1 MAKEKNKVDQ
11 AIENYQNLKNNIL
24 KRFCEKQG
32 LNVFGFD
39 AYSNGEVICFTPE
52 LRMLFWDV
60 FLDLE
65 LHIEKGI
72 AVRYMQGFD
81 MDLDDAQISKELSY
95 KEYLESKKLI

>member
-1 MAKEKNKVDQ
+1 MIKEKNKVDQ
-11 AIENYQNLKNNIL
+11 VIESYQNLKNNIL

-32 LNVFGFD
+32 LGVFGFD

-52 LRMLFWDV
+52 LRMLFRDV

-81 MDLDDAQISKELSY
+81 MDLENAEIDKVLNY